1 MDRFSE
7 LISRGV
13 ASFNYKPTNSSIA
26 DDCPLCRSYNNI
38 FSIATDTHMS
48 CIDGD
53 MKIITGHI
61 VSDKVKFDKFIWAC
75 QYGGVNFNTTGYI
88 SFADWM
94 NKVGLVGRYDFYNGD
109 SVYILE
115 PHRTTKNTQPELGE
129 PDNVIT
135 SFTTED
141 STIPQPIRLLTKDN
155 NVDSFKECVKNT
167 LEETATAMNE
177 SRYIY
182 GDSWMVT
189 NFSDGPHIIGVVNN
203 KYYKL

>member
-7 LISRGV
+7 LISKGV
-13 ASFNYKPTNSSIA
+13 ASFNYKPTCSSVPN
-26 DDCPLCRSYNNI
+26 DCPLCRSYNNI

-48 CIDGD
+48 YIDDD

-61 VSDKVKFDKFIWAC
+61 VSDKDKFDKFIWAC

-94 NKVGLVGRYDFYNGD
+94 NKVGLVGRYDLYNGD
-109 SVYILE
+109 AAYILE
-115 PHRTTKNTQPELGE
+115 PRHGVEDIPVE
-129 PDNVIT
+129 PNKVFT

-141 STIPQPIRLLTKDN
+141 STIPQPIRLLAKDN
-155 NVDSFKECVKNT
+155 NIDSFKECVKST
-167 LEETATAMNE
+167 LEETATSMNE
-177 SRYIY
+177 NRYIY

-189 NFSDGPHIIGVVNN
+189 NFSDGPHIIGIVNN